1 VLLKSLMNSRRL
13 MGFTPLAE
21 NHLRASLIRTWS
33 DGHAPHRSMSSGLM
47 SALGQKQTLGKV
59 RPMSALPP
67 KADIA
72 LHRSECPLCA
82 KSRHEGTDDIV
93 GPNGCPQP
101 MSNHSAAIAVGMRG
115 QDGLGTGCHH
125 FWTLRSRAITLAALY
140 PGLPVTA
147 PPVWLLAPHRYSP
160 LIGVL

>member
-1 VLLKSLMNSRRL
+1 MNPTTGIADCCARAVSDHATTVLLKSLMNSRRL

-82 KSRHEGTDDIV
+82 KSRHSALQQRMSLFDHQVGT
-93 GPNGCPQP
+93 
-101 MSNHSAAIAVGMRG
+101 AK
-115 QDGLGTGCHH
+115 
-125 FWTLRSRAITLAALY
+125 
-140 PGLPVTA
+140 
-147 PPVWLLAPHRYSP
+147 
-160 LIGVL
+160 